1 VTFKLESVPSSTRD
15 FEFTSD
21 VSGSSSPFTLSDAS
35 PAQIYHYIVNGEYEL
50 TLPLAETTGY
60 TAAVSCVG
68 AASSTT
74 NDVTTTFAVA
84 GADVT
89 CTITLTGMSTANVI
103 LLSLT
108 HFRTPTQMNCRRFR
122 ATTSLR
128 RPLPARAKAARRL
141 QPLPAIRIPMRNR
154 PRHVITTTV
163 HCSVKATRLLRAKAS
178 TALVKRVSVLVHWF
192 CLQIKLTIVQ
202 KVRRRARS
210 L

>member
-15 FEFTSD
+15 FEFTTD
-21 VSGSSSPFTLSDAS
+21 VSGSSSPFTLSES
-35 PAQIYHYIVNGEYEL
+35 SSTQIYHYIVNGEYEL
-50 TLPLAETTGY
+50 TLPLAEITGY

-74 NDVTTTFAVA
+74 SGVTTTFAVA

-108 HFRTPTQMNCRRFR
+108 HFRTPTQMNCRRFH

-141 QPLPAIRIPMRNR
+141 QSLPSIRIPMQNR
-154 PRHVITTTV
+154 PRHVITSTV
-163 HCSVKATRLLRAKAS
+163 HCSMKATRLSNAKPP
-178 TALVKRVSVLVHWF
+178 TALIKKVSVLVHWF
-192 CLQIKLTIVQ
+192 C
-202 KVRRRARS
+202 
-210 L
+210 